1 MINWKTKSPGY
12 YTKGGKRIFSWK
24 QLKAD
29 KKIFIYKNNSDLNYI
44 YNLQPADGVLVL
56 PKSIRYINTYAF
68 RQAQIHGVVLN
79 EGLIYIRERAFCKC
93 PVNWIEFPSSLQF
106 VGRSAF
112 RDCHF
117 LKNVKIEG
125 QLTNLGPAAFAN
137 CYQIQ
142 KVNIIAPGMI
152 RLEEKV
158 FDGCKEMHTCI
169 IDAPLE
175 YVFNKVFNGCN
186 DLQAYHYNNTIK
198 RANMKSFEG
207 CRSLEQLI
215 ETKYQNYMGKYQKST
230 IYNDKNFLNI
240 VMNY

>member
-1 MINWKTKSPGY
+1 MINWKSKSPGY
-12 YTKGGKRIFSWK
+12 YTDSGKKLFSWR

-29 KKIFIYKNNSDLNYI
+29 KKIFIYNNNSHLNYI
-44 YNLQPADGVLVL
+44 HDLQPADGVLVL
-56 PKSIRYINTYAF
+56 PKSIRYINAYAF
-68 RQAQIHGVVLN
+68 RRAQIRGVVLN
-79 EGLIYIRERAFCKC
+79 EGLIYIRDRAFYKC

-106 VGRSAF
+106 IGCSAF
-112 RDCHF
+112 RDCCS
-117 LKNVKIEG
+117 LQDVKIEG
-125 QLTNLGPAAFAN
+125 KLTNIGPSAFAN

-169 IDAPLE
+169 IDAPIE
-175 YVFNKVFNGCN
+175 YVFNKAFNRCD
-186 DLQAYHYNNTIK
+186 DLQVYHYNCAIK

-215 ETKYQNYMGKYQKST
+215 ETKYQNHMGKYQKSP

-240 VMNY
+240 LMNY

>member
-1 MINWKTKSPGY
+1 MINWKSKSPGY
-12 YTKGGKRIFSWK
+12 YTDSGKKLFSWR

-29 KKIFIYKNNSDLNYI
+29 KKIFIYNNNSHLNYI
-44 YNLQPADGVLVL
+44 HDLQPADGVLVL
-56 PKSIRYINTYAF
+56 PKSIRYINAYAF
-68 RQAQIHGVVLN
+68 RRAQIRGVVLN
-79 EGLIYIRERAFCKC
+79 EGLIYIRDRAFYKC

-106 VGRSAF
+106 IGCSAF
-112 RDCHF
+112 RDCCS
-117 LKNVKIEG
+117 LQDVKIEG
-125 QLTNLGPAAFAN
+125 KLTNIGPSAFAN

-169 IDAPLE
+169 IDAPIE
-175 YVFNKVFNGCN
+175 YVFNKAFNRCD
-186 DLQAYHYNNTIK
+186 DLQVYHYNCAIK

-215 ETKYQNYMGKYQKST
+215 ETKYQNHMGKYQKST

-240 VMNY
+240 LMNY